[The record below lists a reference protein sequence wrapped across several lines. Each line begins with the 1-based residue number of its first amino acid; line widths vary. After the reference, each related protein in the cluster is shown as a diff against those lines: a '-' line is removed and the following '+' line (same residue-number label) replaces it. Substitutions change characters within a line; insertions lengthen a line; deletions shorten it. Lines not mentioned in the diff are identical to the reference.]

1 MAIDKSQ
8 KSVTVTKR
16 SVVEETMSSSQVSK
30 HEPSTSIINKTLNM
44 TEIQNLTQEK
54 VLSYEE
60 AFSRIE
66 KATGIS
72 DTDLLVNNFIKAEE
86 RNFALFT
93 FVNEQSHDIDNIEGQ
108 IGDLTDEVDR
118 IKATGVSRV
127 STGEQVKRKDLRTLE
142 TQLKQL
148 EDQIDGFVSKNNS
161 SYERLEQVM
170 ACV

>member
-1 MAIDKSQ
+1 
-8 KSVTVTKR
+8 
-16 SVVEETMSSSQVSK
+16 MSSSQVSK

-93 FVNEQSHDIDNIEGQ
+93 FVNEQSQEIDNIEGQ

-148 EDQIDGFVSKNNS
+148 ED
-161 SYERLEQVM
+161 
-170 ACV
+170 